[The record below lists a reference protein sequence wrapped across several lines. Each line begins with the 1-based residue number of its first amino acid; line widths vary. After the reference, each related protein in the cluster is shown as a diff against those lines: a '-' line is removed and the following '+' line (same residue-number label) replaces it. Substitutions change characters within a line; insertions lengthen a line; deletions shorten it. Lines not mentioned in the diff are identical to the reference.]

1 MEHYDIAIIGAGI
14 AGASIAARL
23 AGKHRCIILEMEDRP
38 GYHTTGRSAS
48 AYEPN
53 YGPAP
58 MLAMIRA
65 SGTFLKSPPPGFT
78 DAALF
83 TPRGSLFFESE
94 GQEHDTQRFLGES
107 KGLTEISEDKAREFF
122 PVLKHGYA
130 KRIFRDDATGD
141 LDVDLIHRG
150 FLKMAKAGDV
160 VLALSAPVR
169 GLEAHDSGWTMTLS
183 DRKISAGLVINAS
196 GAWGNVVGE
205 MAGAKPVGLVPK
217 RRSIGVVPLD
227 PSLNAMAWPMV
238 TDIGETWYAKPQ
250 SGKLLVSSADVTP
263 VEPHDAYADDMA
275 IAEGVERLMT
285 ATTIEVERLEHSW
298 GGLRSFVA
306 DGSPVVGFDPEVK
319 GFFWLVGQGGYGIE
333 SSPALS
339 EVAAALLLG
348 EAVPQYILDFGLDI
362 EHIAPGRKSLP

>member
-23 AGKHRCIILEMEDRP
+23 AGKRRCIILEMEDRP

-65 SGTFLKSPPPGFT
+65 SGAFYLSPPPGFT
-78 DAALF
+78 EAPLF

-94 GQEHDTQRFLGES
+94 GQEQDTPRFLHGSE
-107 KGLTEISEDKAREFF
+107 GLIEISEDTAREFF
-122 PVLKHGYA
+122 PVLKRGYA
-130 KRIFRDDATGD
+130 KRIFRDAATGD

-150 FLKMAKAGDV
+150 FLKMAKVGGTA
-160 VLALSAPVR
+160 LALSSPVR
-169 GLEAHDSGWTMTLS
+169 ALEANDSGWTAILS
-183 DRKISAGLVINAS
+183 DRKITAAIVVNAS

-205 MAGAKPVGLVPK
+205 MSGAKSVGLVPK
-217 RRSIGVVPLD
+217 RRSIGVIPIDV
-227 PSLNAMAWPMV
+227 SLNATDWPMV

-285 ATTIEVERLEHSW
+285 ATTIEVDRLEHSW
-298 GGLRSFVA
+298 GGLRSFVS
-306 DGSPVVGFDPEVK
+306 DGSPVVGFDPDVK

-348 EAVPQYILDFGLDI
+348 EAVPQHVLDFGLDI
-362 EHIAPGRKSLP
+362 EHIAPGRKSLS